1 MLDQSC
7 KWLSSAMRCCPLKY
21 YFCHWLPF
29 GKKKKTKLKNG
40 TPCLSVRSFPRSES
54 RGKGPPLR
62 SQIHGAWGLLPFHCF
77 VHSAALF
84 QHRYSDISLPQVKSC
99 RIGPPW
105 DLKGHRDPCV
115 SPLIMTLTHNEDDF
129 LCRLAT
135 QRLILTSWEKGSC
148 FLASSHRAPGAER
161 PWLLAIR
168 GIPKQHQSKKGLVKR
183 QNVSLKNKSKHCL
196 VGGLSYCCS
205 WFKLGFWWRRKCSN
219 FPHNQWGLADTPD
232 SSLPQF

>member
-7 KWLSSAMRCCPLKY
+7 KWLSSNVLLSSKILLLPLITFLEKR
-21 YFCHWLPF
+21 F
-29 GKKKKTKLKNG
+29 
-40 TPCLSVRSFPRSES
+40 S
-54 RGKGPPLR
+54 
-62 SQIHGAWGLLPFHCF
+62 SQWKQRQRAASKIPNTWGLR
-77 VHSAALF
+77 AAAVPLLRTQSCRVPEQVF
-84 QHRYSDISLPQVKSC
+84 QHRSTPGAVLPYW
-99 RIGPPW
+99 PLW

-129 LCRLAT
+129 LCHLAT
-135 QRLILTSWEKGSC
+135 QRLKLTSWEKGSC
-148 FLASSHRAPGAER
+148 FLVSSRGAPGAEH

-168 GIPKQHQSKKGLVKR
+168 GIPKQYQSKKGLVER

-196 VGGLSYCCS
+196 VGGLLYCYS

-219 FPHNQWGLADTPD
+219 SPHNQWGLADTPD